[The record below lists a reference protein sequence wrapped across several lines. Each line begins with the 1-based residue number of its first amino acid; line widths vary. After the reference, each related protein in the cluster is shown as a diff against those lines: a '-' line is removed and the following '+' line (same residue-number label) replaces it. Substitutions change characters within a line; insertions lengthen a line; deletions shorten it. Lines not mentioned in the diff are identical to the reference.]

1 MTRFGGHPASVVTNA
16 PIRLY
21 GRRIVLRPL
30 VPSDFEA
37 WSDVRLR
44 NGDWL
49 TKWEPYSH
57 PSGPD
62 PARNREAF
70 ANRCAAR
77 DRERHAG
84 NAYALGI
91 FVGNSFAGEINL
103 NNVVRGAMQ
112 SATIGYW
119 IDRSRAGNSYMS
131 ESVAVLAKFAFEQL
145 GLHRLQI
152 SIVPRNAASR
162 RVVEK
167 LKIREEGTA
176 ERYLEI
182 NGVWEDHYR
191 FALTT
196 EEWSSRR
203 DELAAAWL

>member
-21 GRRIVLRPL
+21 GRRVVLRPL

-131 ESVAVLAKFAFEQL
+131 ESVAVLAKFAFEDL
-145 GLHRLQI
+145 RLHRVEI
-152 SIVPRNAASR
+152 CIIPRNSNSL
-162 RVVEK
+162 RVVEN
-167 LKIREEGTA
+167 LGLRNEGLA
-176 ERYLEI
+176 ERFLEI